1 MITAIFNEAKAEIK
15 VRILS
20 PLPIGVS
27 GLKVRYS
34 SLIHLENLI

>member
-1 MITAIFNEAKAEIK
+1 MTAISNEAKAEIK

-27 GLKVRYS
+27 SLKVRHS
-34 SLIHLENLI
+34 SLIHLDNLI